1 MKKFILFILV
11 VCCSSQLY
19 AQNRDYKK
27 YDKAIKYYQN
37 NEFEKSKKTLVK
49 MIEKNSAWKKPFLL
63 LSNIYLKES
72 DYYKSAK
79 TLLNIYDLEN
89 PDDIL
94 GIEQIANNFYFNG
107 FYSEALYYYNTS
119 CKLDSIYCDS
129 KLKSFIDNCN
139 FSIGAVSS
147 PVDFEPVNLG
157 EKINTNMSEI
167 GPAITSDNSMLV
179 FTRRVEYEGKEPQ
192 EDFYYSLNV
201 DDKWQE
207 AISFPSPLNTN
218 DNEGALSFSN
228 NQTFLIYTACNRSG
242 GFGSCDLYYGI
253 NDLNNL
259 NFFNLGGKVNSRYW
273 DSQACF
279 SSDRRYIYFVS
290 NRPGGYGGTDIWIT
304 EILKDGFSEAFNA
317 GPVINT
323 SKDEMSPFLHPDN
336 LSLYFSSKG
345 HVGMGDFDLF
355 LSTRESVGDQWR
367 SVRNLGYPINN
378 HKSQNSLVV
387 SSDGKT
393 AFYNSSDNGFGSD
406 DIFCFELPENI
417 QANEVKDLELDI
429 ILSKIGEEI
438 VLENVHFLNNSFILN
453 NDSLSE
459 LNSLAEYLIKTDIRV
474 VIEGHTD
481 SNGDEYS
488 NQVLSERRA
497 KSVYDYLLK
506 VGVSPDQLLYEGYG
520 YSRPIADNSN
530 EKGRALNRR
539 TSFVILE

>member
-1 MKKFILFILV
+1 MKKFILLILV
-11 VCCSSQLY
+11 VCCSNQLY
-19 AQNRDYKK
+19 TQNRDYKK

-37 NEFEKSKKTLVK
+37 NEFEKSKKILVK
-49 MIEKNSAWKKPFLL
+49 MIEKNSDWKKPFLL

-94 GIEQIANNFYFNG
+94 GVEQIANNFYFNG
-107 FYSEALYYYNTS
+107 FYSEALYYYNIS
-119 CKLDSIYCDS
+119 CKLDSVYCDS

-139 FSIGAVSS
+139 FSIAAVSD

-157 EKINTNMSEI
+157 EKVNTNMSEI

-179 FTRRVEYEGKEPQ
+179 FTRRVEYEDKEPQ

-228 NQTFLIYTACNRSG
+228 NQSFLIYTACNRSG

-253 NDLNNL
+253 NDLDEL
-259 NFFNLGGKVNSRYW
+259 SFFNLGGKVNSRYW

-336 LSLYFSSKG
+336 LNLYFSSKG

-355 LSTRESVGDQWR
+355 LSTRESVGDEWKI
-367 SVRNLGYPINN
+367 VRNLGYPINN

-438 VLENVHFLNNSFILN
+438 VLENVHFLNNSFMLN

-459 LNSLAEYLIKTDIRV
+459 LNSLAAYLIKTDIRV

-506 VGVSPDQLLYEGYG
+506 VGVNPDQLLYEGYG
-520 YSRPIADNSN
+520 YSRPIADNSD

-539 TSFVILE
+539 TSFIILE